1 VLCVQRAPKFPH
13 PFGVPHACWRV
24 SYDARCRLNSVPVR
38 VHDFRSFVDD
48 RSVLAPAIQ
57 YDMSNAKGY
66 FAEHLAV
73 GEYYSEGQVVA
84 GEWLGIGARLLSLNG
99 PVKEAQFLALCDNL
113 DPNTGENL
121 TVRRKSKREVV
132 NADQSV
138 SEVANRS

>member
-1 VLCVQRAPKFPH
+1 
-13 PFGVPHACWRV
+13 
-24 SYDARCRLNSVPVR
+24 
-38 VHDFRSFVDD
+38 
-48 RSVLAPAIQ
+48 
-57 YDMSNAKGY
+57 MSNAKGY

-99 PVKEAQFLALCDNL
+99 SVKEAQFLALCDNL

-121 TVRRKSKREVV
+121 TVRTKSKREVV